1 MVEKIDRPEAKP
13 IYEIREPKGTHED
26 QHQSPNQREEA
37 ERQYKKQLEGDQKEW
52 SKFGQRSMVIKPF
65 KVPTDRVNRIVL
77 RGINLHK
84 GVGIIQTDITWKD
97 GRDTKGALMRLARME
112 DYFRLRKLSAGDEV
126 PRDLWEKTTHLEFG
140 ILQSI
145 GASGPFTSPGIM
157 EPHDE
162 GTKRTAKPFD
172 LLKSIGI
179 KDRRTGRIS
188 WGIVAFYIAA
198 LTGITIAL
206 FVGFS

>member
-65 KVPTDRVNRIVL
+65 KVPTDRVNRIVF
-77 RGINLHK
+77 RAINLHK
-84 GVGIIQTDITWKD
+84 GVGIIQVDIIWKD
-97 GRDTKGALMRLARME
+97 GRDTKSALMRLARME
-112 DYFRLRKLSAGDEV
+112 DYFRLRKLSSGEEV
-126 PRDLWEKTTHLEFG
+126 PRELWSSAPNLEFG

-145 GASGPFTSPGIM
+145 GASGPFTSPGIR
-157 EPHDE
+157 EQRAP
-162 GTKRTAKPFD
+162 GIRRPAIPFD
-172 LLKSIGI
+172 LLKAIGV
-179 KDRRTGRIS
+179 KDKGTGQVN
-188 WGIVAFYIAA
+188 WGVVAVYIAMLA
-198 LTGITIAL
+198 CMTIAL
-206 FVGFS
+206 YAVFS